1 MKMTNI
7 ELVNM
12 IEANN
17 TPEKYEA
24 SLRETNMFSEDQ
36 IKDLVKFNTEHSGE
50 FAAKMKAAKN
60 SEEMMTA
67 YHDSIGAA
75 VEKMKEMLNEEQ
87 FNQMER
93 QLKDAEFF
101 MKDMFDHLEY
111 VSEKDNNVEVNS
123 IEEVLKI
130 KAAAREQI
138 EQTAIEAGLN

>member
-1 MKMTNI
+1 MKMTNL

-24 SLRETNMFSEDQ
+24 ALRETNMFSEDQ

-60 SEEMMTA
+60 SEEMMAA
-67 YHDSIGAA
+67 YHESIESAMK
-75 VEKMKEMLNEEQ
+75 KMKELLNEEQ
-87 FNQMER
+87 FNQMKQ
-93 QLKDAEFF
+93 QLDSAEQF
-101 MKDMFDHLEY
+101 MKEMFDNLEY
-111 VSEKDNNVEVNS
+111 VSEKDNIIEVSS
-123 IEEVLKI
+123 IEEALKI
-130 KAAAREQI
+130 KAAVRKEI